1 MERAI
6 EIFAAVNFLVIGL
19 SHVAQPRAWNELFVL
34 LRERGKPGVLVNGM
48 LSLSFGSII
57 VAFHNVWSG
66 LAMVLTI
73 VGWAHVVKSLV
84 TLVAPSVG
92 MRSLQRVS
100 VERSQE
106 LVVAGAMFLVLSSLM
121 WYLALVR

>member
-19 SHVAQPRAWNELFVL
+19 SHMIQPRAWNELFVL
-34 LRERGKPGVLVNGM
+34 LRDRGMPGVLVNGM

-66 LAMVLTI
+66 LPMVLTI
-73 VGWAHVVKSLV
+73 VGWLNVAKSLV
-84 TLVAPSVG
+84 NLVAPSVG
-92 MRSLQRVS
+92 MRSLQRVEVS
-100 VERSQE
+100 RTHEMVI
-106 LVVAGAMFLVLSSLM
+106 AGGVFLLLSAFS
-121 WYLALVR
+121 WYLAFRP

>member
-1 MERAI
+1 
-6 EIFAAVNFLVIGL
+6 
-19 SHVAQPRAWNELFVL
+19 L
-34 LRERGKPGVLVNGM
+34 LRDRGKPGVLVNGM

-73 VGWAHVVKSLV
+73 VGWAHVAKSLV
-84 TLVAPSVG
+84 VLVAPGVG

-100 VERSQE
+100 VERSRE
-106 LVVAGAMFLVLSSLM
+106 LIMAGAVFLVLSALM
-121 WYLALVR
+121 WYLALTQ

>member
-6 EIFAAVNFLVIGL
+6 QIFAAVNFLVIGL
-19 SHVAQPRAWNELFVL
+19 SHVVQPRAWNELFVL
-34 LRERGKPGVLVNGM
+34 LRDRGKPGVLVNGM

-73 VGWAHVVKSLV
+73 VGWLHVAKSLV
-84 TLVAPSVG
+84 TLVAPGVG

-100 VERSQE
+100 VERSRE
-106 LVVAGAMFLVLSSLM
+106 LIMAGAVFLVLSALM
-121 WYLALVR
+121 WYLALTQ

>member
-6 EIFAAVNFLVIGL
+6 QIYAAVNFLVIGL

-34 LRERGKPGVLVNGM
+34 LRERGKAGVLVNGM

-73 VGWAHVVKSLV
+73 VGWANVTKALV
-84 TLVAPSVG
+84 ILVAPGVG

-100 VERSQE
+100 VARSHE
-106 LVVAGAMFLVLSSLM
+106 MVVAGSVFLILSALM
-121 WYLALVR
+121 WYLVLVR